1 MKSTKKII
9 ICAVLALCLIFTTSC
24 SYTLGLLINNGSGA
38 GTAGGQNDTPP
49 QTNQQGGSNAG
60 GTSDTQTGGGSSDSS
75 EPKFHPDAN
84 DPAVPDT
91 LDPATRTLLSTVA
104 IDARLDLR
112 TSYPYYDDYY
122 YGDYY
127 YESDTTTEYTSYG
140 SGVIYSI
147 DREAG
152 DAYIITNFHVVY
164 NKDEVNANGFSDT
177 ISLYLY
183 GMEEDQYA
191 ISATVVG
198 GSMTYDLAVLR
209 VEGSEVL
216 KNSMATAAALG
227 NSEEVRVLDDVLVVG
242 NPEGYGISVTEGIIS
257 VESEPLSITGADGRT
272 GITLRVMRTSA
283 AINDG
288 NSGGGLYDTDGR
300 LVGVVCAKRMG
311 ADVDNIG
318 YAIPVNL
325 AKALADNIL
334 RNCDG
339 KSNLS
344 IKKCAIG
351 IELAV
356 ASSGLV
362 PDGKGNLVI
371 CEEVRVDKLLANSLV
386 DDKIRVGDIITAITV
401 DGVKTEVTRKYHVID
416 AMLAANVGSTVTVT
430 ATRDGTTFDTTVT
443 IPETAVN
450 TVK

>member
-9 ICAVLALCLIFTTSC
+9 VCAILALCLAFATSC
-24 SYTLGLLINNGSGA
+24 SYTLGLLINDGGGA
-38 GTAGGQNDTPP
+38 GSANVQNQPP
-49 QTNQQGGSNAG
+49 QSNQQSGSSAG
-60 GTSDTQTGGGSSDSS
+60 GTSNTQTGGGSADSG
-75 EPKFHPDAN
+75 ELKFHPDAN
-84 DPAVPDT
+84 DPTVLDT
-91 LDPATRTLLSTVA
+91 LDPTTRTLLSTVA
-104 IDARLDLR
+104 IDAKLDLR
-112 TSYPYYDDYY
+112 TSYPYYDDFY
-122 YGDYY
+122 YGGS
-127 YESDTTTEYTSYG
+127 SDTTTEYTSYG

-183 GMEEDQYA
+183 GMEEEQYA

-198 GSMTYDLAVLR
+198 GSMTYDLAVLK

-242 NPEGYGISVTEGIIS
+242 NPEGYGISVTDGIIS
-257 VESEPLSITGADGRT
+257 VESEPLSMTGADGRT

-339 KSNLS
+339 KTNLS
-344 IKKCAIG
+344 IKKCTIG

-371 CEEVRVDKLLANSLV
+371 CEEVLVDKLLENSLV
-386 DDKIRVGDIITAITV
+386 DDKIQAGDIITAITV

-416 AMLAANVGSTVTVT
+416 AMLAANAGSTVTVT
-430 ATRDGTTFDTTVT
+430 VARDGTTFDTTVT